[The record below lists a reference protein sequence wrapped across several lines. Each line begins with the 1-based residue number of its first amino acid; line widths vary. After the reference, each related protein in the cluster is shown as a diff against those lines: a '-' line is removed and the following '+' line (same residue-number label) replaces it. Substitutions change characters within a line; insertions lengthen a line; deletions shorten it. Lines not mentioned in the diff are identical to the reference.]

1 MTTIQTFEDI
11 LAAMRDNPVLRDA
24 MRQHVRDEEFNTR
37 VLSELA
43 ELKTDVA
50 DLKTDV
56 AELKTDVA
64 DLKTDVAE
72 LKTDVADLKAGQA
85 RMEARQDRM
94 EGQLSNLTGTA
105 YERKV
110 ARRAANTV
118 RRYLDVRDAE
128 MVYSLANPES
138 SHLSNLLYQ
147 AAEARLISDEQA
159 NDLEDADLI
168 LLGQSADREPIY
180 VVAEVSITID
190 DSDVD
195 RAARRSR
202 TLQTASG
209 IATQAAVIGTTIS
222 DANRQRADEVGV
234 AYIAMAE

>member
-11 LAAMRDNPVLRDA
+11 LTAMRDNPVLRDA

-50 DLKTDV
+50 
-56 AELKTDVA
+56 ELKTDVA
-64 DLKTDVAE
+64 
-72 LKTDVADLKAGQA
+72 
-85 RMEARQDRM
+85 RMDARQDRM
-94 EGQLSNLTGTA
+94 EGQLGNLTGTA
-105 YERKV
+105 YGRKA
-110 ARRAANTV
+110 ARRAANAV

-128 MVYSLANPES
+128 LVYSLANPEN

-147 AAEARLISDEQA
+147 ATEDRRISDEQA
-159 NDLEDADLI
+159 NDLEDTDLI
-168 LLGQSADREPIY
+168 LLGQNPEGEHIY

-195 RAARRSR
+195 RAARWARILH
-202 TLQTASG
+202 TVSG
-209 IATQAAVIGTTIS
+209 VPTQATVIGTAIS
-222 DANRQRADEVGV
+222 DANRQRADEDGV
-234 AYIAMAE
+234 AYIDMAE